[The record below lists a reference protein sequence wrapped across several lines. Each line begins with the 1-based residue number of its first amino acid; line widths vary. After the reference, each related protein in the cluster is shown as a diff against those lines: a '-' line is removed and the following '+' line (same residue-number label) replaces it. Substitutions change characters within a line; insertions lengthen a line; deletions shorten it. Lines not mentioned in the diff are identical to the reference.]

1 MSEPFSAARVPSDTA
16 VTGVTG
22 RRRRR
27 PGRMV
32 LVAGVLAV
40 SVLGACGG
48 GSDTATETTGSG
60 TKGSG
65 LSVSGDSESTTS
77 AAASATTAKTG
88 SSAPATTAAT
98 KGTISASEVADDLTA
113 AFNAVAKGDCTRAQ
127 TIADRIDSSDIGS
140 ASLTALAEGLK
151 KAAANGPS
159 EIRPDLKVFSEAM
172 GKLVVV
178 YAKYGLDDPS
188 KIASIANDP
197 AKVAELQA
205 AAAAMDD
212 PAVQKASDNIE
223 KWVNARCPQLGGTT
237 K

>member
-1 MSEPFSAARVPSDTA
+1 MSAPFSAARVPSDAA
-16 VTGVTG
+16 VTDRPGP
-22 RRRRR
+22 RRRR

-32 LVAGVLAV
+32 VVAGVLAV
-40 SVLGACGG
+40 SLLGACGG
-48 GSDTATETTGSG
+48 GSDTTTEARSSG

-77 AAASATTAKTG
+77 AAASATTATKG
-88 SSAPATTAAT
+88 SAAPATSAAT
-98 KGTISASEVADDLTA
+98 KGTANASDVGDDLTA
-113 AFNAVAKGDCTRAQ
+113 AFNAVGKGDCTRAQ
-127 TIADRIDSSDIGS
+127 TIADRIDSADVSTG
-140 ASLTALAEGLK
+140 SLTKLAEGLK

-159 EIRPDLKVFSEAM
+159 EIRPDLKVFSDAM
-172 GKLVVV
+172 GKLVTV
-178 YAKYGLDDPS
+178 YAKYGLDDPT

-223 KWVNARCPQLGGTT
+223 KWISARCPQLGGTT